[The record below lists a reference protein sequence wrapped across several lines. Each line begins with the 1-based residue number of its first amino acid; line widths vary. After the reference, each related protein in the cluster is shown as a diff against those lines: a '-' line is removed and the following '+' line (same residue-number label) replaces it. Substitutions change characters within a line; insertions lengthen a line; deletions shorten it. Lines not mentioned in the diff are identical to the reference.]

1 MTLDDASNAALRRAL
16 WRLHFW
22 AGLLIAPIVLFAA
35 VTGLLYLLTPPVE
48 AWLHRDLDRV
58 EALGAVQPLDA
69 QVAAAQ
75 AAHPGQAL
83 RFVVPAFGPGKTTQV
98 HLRAPADEHAG
109 HAEHGMAPSG
119 AGAGAGSGA
128 APAAT
133 ATHDHGLPNGTLVY
147 VDPYRAVVVGSL
159 PELQRFATWA
169 KKLHAS
175 ALQGEA
181 WRWPIELAA
190 SWMLVLF
197 ATGLALW
204 WPRPRA
210 AGGTGWGALR
220 PRWGRGRA
228 TWRDLHALVA
238 LAMGLVL
245 AVVLLTGL
253 TWSRHAGDHFRSLLQ
268 AARQDAPKAPA
279 GLRSRPVDGVAP
291 LNWQAVHE
299 RAVALAPP
307 IAMQLTAPTQAD
319 GVWRVENFDRSQP
332 TRRFTLLL
340 DAYSGEPRFQ
350 TGWGDF
356 PLLSRATAVG
366 IPFHRGEFGL
376 WNQLLLAAA
385 ALACVFSVVSGL
397 VMMAKRRGKGRI
409 RAPAGLALAQWRH
422 LPAWCAV
429 TAVLLGLALPVFGWS
444 LLLYLL
450 GEASLAAW
458 RRRPAR
464 AMARSRPGPDPF
476 P

>member
-1 MTLDDASNAALRRAL
+1 MSLDDPSHVALRRAL

-35 VTGLLYLLTPPVE
+35 ATGLLYLLAPPVE

-58 EALGAVQPLDA
+58 EATGAVQPLDA

-83 RFVVPAFGPGKTTQV
+83 RFVVPAFKPGTTTQV
-98 HLRAPADEHAG
+98 HLRAPSVQTGRAGHAGDADHAG
-109 HAEHGMAPSG
+109 HAGPSG
-119 AGAGAGSGA
+119 RA
-128 APAAT
+128 APPAAGD
-133 ATHDHGLPNGTLVY
+133 AHDHGLPSGTIVY

-181 WRWPIELAA
+181 WRWPIELGA

-210 AGGTGWGALR
+210 AGGPGWGALR
-220 PRWGRGRA
+220 PRWGLGRA

-279 GLRSRPVDGVAP
+279 GLRSKPMDGLAP
-291 LNWQAVHE
+291 LSWQAVHE

-350 TGWGDF
+350 TGWRDF

-409 RAPAGLALAQWRH
+409 RAPAGLSLAQWRH

-450 GEASLAAW
+450 GEATLAAW
-458 RRRPAR
+458 CRRPAR
-464 AMARSRPGPDPF
+464 AVAR
-476 P
+476 